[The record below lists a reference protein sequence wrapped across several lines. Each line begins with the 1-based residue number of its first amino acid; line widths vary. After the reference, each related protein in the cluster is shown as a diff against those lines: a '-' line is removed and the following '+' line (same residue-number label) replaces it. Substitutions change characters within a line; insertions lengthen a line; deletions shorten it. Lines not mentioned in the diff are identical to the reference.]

1 MGGRGASSSL
11 SGRKMSL
18 KRLLDNIKG
27 QPTLDD
33 VRGLNLKIEKS
44 QFSSNGNSIQL
55 QIANVQNIPDGEE
68 LSLRFYSSYDPRQ
81 ITPTRDYIRSN
92 IELTHKNSK
101 GNIDSVRTLSEMK
114 TKSVRSARKQY
125 EIVLEQ
131 WKKITRQKNITF

>member
-33 VRGLNLKIEKS
+33 VRGLNLKIEKA

-55 QIANVQNIPDGEE
+55 
-68 LSLRFYSSYDPRQ
+68 
-81 ITPTRDYIRSN
+81 
-92 IELTHKNSK
+92 
-101 GNIDSVRTLSEMK
+101 
-114 TKSVRSARKQY
+114 
-125 EIVLEQ
+125 
-131 WKKITRQKNITF
+131 